1 MGIFM
6 TENLKAYAKINVTL
20 DVVGKRPDGY
30 HNLKSIM
37 QTVSLYDEI
46 NLKTDDSGEITISV
60 NWPYLVTDNRNIAYK
75 AADLFFEKTGI
86 KSGLSIDIHKNIPMG
101 AGLGGGSADAAAVL
115 TGLNKMFGNP
125 LTYDALAKV
134 GLMCGADVPFCLK
147 KGTCLAEGLG
157 EILTPLPPFPD
168 CFILIAKPPISLGTK
183 SVFEDL
189 NIKNIK
195 HHPNTDGVI
204 EAIHDKN
211 LFEISIR
218 VYNVLEETV
227 RERYRDLALYKG
239 IMLENGALGA
249 AMTGSGSAVFGI
261 FNDKKLAENAAEI
274 FKKLTVSAFFT
285 KPLCC

>member
-1 MGIFM
+1 M
-6 TENLKAYAKINVTL
+6 TENLKAYAKINITL

-46 NLKTDDSGEITISV
+46 DMKTDDSGEIIISV
-60 NWPYLVTDNRNIAYK
+60 NWPYLVTDKRNIAYK
-75 AADLFFEKTGI
+75 AADLFFKKTGI
-86 KSGLSIDIHKNIPMG
+86 RSGLSIGIHKKIPMG

-125 LTYDALAKV
+125 LTYDALAEV

-157 EILTPLPPFPD
+157 EILTPLPSFPD
-168 CFILIAKPPISLGTK
+168 CFILIAKPLISLSTK

-189 NIKNIK
+189 SIKNIK

-204 EAIHDKN
+204 EALHEKN
-211 LFEISIR
+211 LFGISIR

-227 RERYRDLALYKG
+227 RERYRDLDFYKG

-249 AMTGSGSAVFGI
+249 AMTGSGSVVFGI
-261 FNDKKLAENAAEI
+261 FDEKKLAQNAADK
-274 FKKLTVSAFFT
+274 FNKLTVSTFIT

>member
-274 FKKLTVSAFFT
+274 YKKLTVSAFFT